1 MAFLLRVLF
10 VKSGQAKFLLALPV
24 KKVGKTGRAKTLFF
38 SFYRQKY
45 CCAFENFVYCNVEIR
60 FL

>member
-24 KKVGKTGRAKTLFF
+24 KKVWKTGRAKALFF
-38 SFYRQKY
+38 SFYRQK
-45 CCAFENFVYCNVEIR
+45 ILLR
-60 FL
+60 I

>member
-1 MAFLLRVLF
+1 MAFLLRGAF
-10 VKSGQAKFLLALPV
+10 CKKRPSKILLALPV
-24 KKVGKTGRAKTLFF
+24 KKVWKTGRAKALFF

>member
-1 MAFLLRVLF
+1 VLF

-24 KKVGKTGRAKTLFF
+24 KKVWKTGRAKALFF

-45 CCAFENFVYCNVEIR
+45 CCAFENFAYCNVEIR